1 MIQVLWIMINEKEMY
16 CSKWYWFRDESGRN
30 YLELFKKEN
39 KKIELQQIVD
49 GEEIRVESNYLRE
62 TIHSHKPW

>member
-1 MIQVLWIMINEKEMY
+1 
-16 CSKWYWFRDESGRN
+16 
-30 YLELFKKEN
+30 LEKEN

-62 TIHSHKPW
+62 LFYNLEHCIHHQVDDAVVLKTPLFCLVKILSGPFNN

>member
-49 GEEIRVESNYLRE
+49 GEEIRVESNYLSRDYPF
-62 TIHSHKPW
+62 S

>member
-1 MIQVLWIMINEKEMY
+1 
-16 CSKWYWFRDESGRN
+16 
-30 YLELFKKEN
+30 LEKEN

-62 TIHSHKPW
+62 LLYNLSTVSITKP